1 MAWLPEKDRIK
12 VPLPLTTD
20 QERYIQQLKEDF
32 EITGTDV
39 DAINILAQLVKI
51 RQICLAPAIL
61 GLKGKSPKVEWIKQY
76 LKDYPEKSI
85 IIFSNFTEWL
95 KYLGKELD
103 CNNFIIGETSKVK
116 REQLKNDFQSGKIK
130 LLLINIKAGKEGIT
144 LDKADVTIFTD
155 KYPPI
160 GDIQQAEDR
169 FVATSK
175 DRLDSGHTI
184 IDLYMDDSY
193 EVNILKMLSK
203 NASEV
208 DIINNYI
215 NYIKEVE

>member
-1 MAWLPEKDRIK
+1 M
-12 VPLPLTTD
+12 
-20 QERYIQQLKEDF
+20 
-32 EITGTDV
+32 
-39 DAINILAQLVKI
+39 
-51 RQICLAPAIL
+51 
-61 GLKGKSPKVEWIKQY
+61 
-76 LKDYPEKSI
+76 
-85 IIFSNFTEWL
+85 
-95 KYLGKELD
+95 
-103 CNNFIIGETSKVK
+103 
-116 REQLKNDFQSGKIK
+116 
-130 LLLINIKAGKEGIT
+130 LLINIKAGKEGIT
-144 LDKADVTIFTD
+144 LDKADVAIFTD
-155 KYPPI
+155 KYPLV

-215 NYIKEVE
+215 NYIKEVK

>member
-1 MAWLPEKDRIK
+1 M
-12 VPLPLTTD
+12 
-20 QERYIQQLKEDF
+20 
-32 EITGTDV
+32 
-39 DAINILAQLVKI
+39 
-51 RQICLAPAIL
+51 
-61 GLKGKSPKVEWIKQY
+61 
-76 LKDYPEKSI
+76 
-85 IIFSNFTEWL
+85 
-95 KYLGKELD
+95 GKELD

-144 LDKADVTIFTD
+144 LDKADVAIFTD
-155 KYPPI
+155 KYPPV

-215 NYIKEVE
+215 NYIKEVK